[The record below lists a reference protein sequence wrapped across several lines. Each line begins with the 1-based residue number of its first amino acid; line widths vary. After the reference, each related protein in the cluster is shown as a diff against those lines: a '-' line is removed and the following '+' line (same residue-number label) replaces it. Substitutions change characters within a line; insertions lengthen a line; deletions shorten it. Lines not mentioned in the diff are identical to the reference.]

1 VDRRNCVPGASQFV
15 GSSNVT
21 VVNVSKSCNI
31 TGSDIEH
38 VRNLQSDL
46 GRGGRTTLKS
56 ILTKHDVRVWS
67 GLTLQISDM
76 CEYSDESS
84 G

>member
-1 VDRRNCVPGASQFV
+1 VNGGNYIPGVSQFV
-15 GSSNVT
+15 DSPNVT
-21 VVNVSKSCNI
+21 TVNVSKPCNI
-31 TGSDIEH
+31 TERGIEH
-38 VRNLQSDL
+38 VHKLQPDL
-46 GRGGRTTLKS
+46 RRGARTTLTS